1 MDWLVDLFKA
11 DSVGR
16 TLLVLSLISV
26 SGLVLGSLRLRGVG
40 LGITGVLFAGLVFG
54 HFGVAIDPQII
65 EFAREF
71 GLILFVYTI
80 GMQVGPGFLA
90 SLRRQGLTLN
100 LMAVSVVLLGV
111 VLTIGL
117 IYSGIAA
124 PIAVGLLSG
133 ATTNTPS
140 LAAAQQA
147 LKSVAGA
154 NDATTRLPGI
164 GYAIAYPFGVVGL
177 ILAIVITRAVF
188 RVDLDK
194 EATRIQE
201 EREAESP
208 PLSTINLE
216 VRNPNLDGL
225 AIQQIPTLSDSGVV
239 ISRVSR
245 ESGVEVPRP
254 DTVVHLGDILHAV
267 GPAEKLEELRLVVG
281 SISKVD
287 LKALPSNLVTKRIV
301 VTKNK
306 AVRESIQELNL
317 TQLYGVTVTRVTR
330 AGLEFTAAG
339 HFRLQFGDILMVVGE
354 PRAIGR
360 VADELGDSPEHL
372 DHPHILPIFVGIA
385 LGVILGSFPFYL
397 PGIPASV
404 KLGLAGGPLLTAIIL
419 SRVGRMGPLIWYI
432 PVNANL
438 LLREIGITL
447 FLGCVGLR
455 AGEGFVQA
463 LTNGDGLYW
472 MAMAAIVTVVPV
484 LLVALIARAVYR
496 LNFLSLCGLLAGSM
510 TDPPALAFA
519 RSLADSEAASVSYAA
534 VYPLVML
541 LRVFAA
547 QVIVLLFL

>member
-301 VTKNK
+301 VTKNR
-306 AVRESIQELNL
+306 AVRKSIQELNL

>member
-1 MDWLVDLFKA
+1 MDWLIDLFRA
-11 DSVGR
+11 DSIAR
-16 TLLVLSLISV
+16 TLLVLSLVAV
-26 SGLVLGSLRLRGVG
+26 SGLALGNIRFRGVG

-54 HFGVAIDPQII
+54 HFGVAIEPEII

-80 GMQVGPGFLA
+80 GMQVGPGFFA

-111 VLTIGL
+111 ALTAGL
-117 IYSGIAA
+117 IYSGIEA
-124 PIAVGLLSG
+124 PVAVGLLSG

-147 LKSVAGA
+147 LKNVAGA
-154 NDATTRLPGI
+154 TNETARLPGI
-164 GYAIAYPFGVVGL
+164 GYAIAYPFGVIGL
-177 ILAIVITRAVF
+177 ILVIVVTRAAF
-188 RVDLDK
+188 RVDPDK
-194 EATRIQE
+194 EAIRIQE

-216 VRNPNLDGL
+216 VNNPNLDGL
-225 AIQQIPTLSDSGVV
+225 PIQHIPTLSSSGVV
-239 ISRVSR
+239 ISRISGKT
-245 ESGVEVPRP
+245 GVEVPRP
-254 DTVVHLGDILHAV
+254 DTLVHLGDILHAV

-281 SISKVD
+281 SVSKVD
-287 LKALPSNLVTKRIV
+287 LKALPSNIVTKRIV

-306 AVRESIQELNL
+306 AIRRSIQELNL

-330 AGLEFTAAG
+330 AGLEFTAVG
-339 HFRLQFGDILMVVGE
+339 HFTLQFGDILMVVGE
-354 PRAIGR
+354 SAAIRR

-372 DHPHILPIFVGIA
+372 DHPHILPIFLGIA
-385 LGVILGSFPFYL
+385 LGVILGSFPFYF

-404 KLGLAGGPLLTAIIL
+404 QLGLAGGPLLTAIIL

-455 AGEGFVQA
+455 AGEGFVQT
-463 LTNGDGLYW
+463 LRNGDGLYW
-472 MAMAAIVTVVPV
+472 MGMAAVVTVVPV
-484 LLVALIARAVYR
+484 LIVSFIARAFYR

-519 RSLADSEAASVSYAA
+519 RSLADSEAASMSYAA